1 MKKAALLFIIVLI
14 FAVPALA
21 KREHPEKWYQQ
32 KWCDAHRGQVE
43 VVLLD
48 GTRCDCVTE
57 THAIEFDFGNKW
69 TEAVGQSLYYSLQ
82 PGKKAGI
89 VLILE
94 TVKDRKYWI
103 RLNTTIEHFNLPI
116 DTWNV
121 GDAASYRYDWLD
133 FKYED

>member
-1 MKKAALLFIIVLI
+1 MKKAALIIITIFLI
-14 FAVPALA
+14 PSLLLA
-21 KREHPEKWYQQ
+21 KREHPEKWYQER
-32 KWCDAHRGQVE
+32 WCREQGGQIE
-43 VVLLD
+43 VVLPD
-48 GTRCDCVTE
+48 RTRCDCVTD

-94 TVKDRKYWI
+94 NVKDRKYWI
-103 RLNTTIEHFNLPI
+103 RLKNTIEYFNLQI

-121 GDAASYRYDWLD
+121 GNAAY
-133 FKYED
+133 